1 MTQSNKKHVG
11 AVWFYNAVVLRDL
24 SAAIGLIYGR
34 SHPLFVDDDTQ
45 LVRNMSV
52 QSGLRAAALRD
63 FSAAISLI
71 YGRNNMSV
79 VDNDI

>member
-1 MTQSNKKHVG
+1 
-11 AVWFYNAVVLRDL
+11 
-24 SAAIGLIYGR
+24 
-34 SHPLFVDDDTQ
+34 
-45 LVRNMSV
+45 MSV

-63 FSAAISLI
+63 FSAAVSLI